1 MAGSTHS
8 GSNRLPHEHLPTRL
22 GTGAA
27 GAFALA
33 GTILVV
39 SMTGCESMQSV
50 VTGEA
55 FKSEPEPT
63 VPTRKTVGTST
74 TPVHTVDAP
83 QAQRRTAGRSNP
95 STASATAS
103 ATAGSTAGSATNSTT
118 NSTTGATTDALAD
131 GTIVRNSVNGPL
143 AVPGDRP
150 ARAQRPSGIAL
161 PGVYAPSKASDQT
174 APSEGVANLAQVSF
188 ATEGG
193 DFSPD
198 IDRGGSFMVYASTQH
213 HTTFDLYR
221 KSIDGRTVTQLT
233 NDPSDD
239 LMPSIS
245 PDGNTVAYAS
255 NRNGNWDIFTM
266 PIAGGAPT
274 QITFD
279 ADEEVQP
286 TWAPDGKRLAFSRQN
301 GRTGAWEIW
310 IVDTSMPGVRSF
322 VCEGFMPRWAPVEA
336 TDKLL
341 FQRAR
346 QRGSR
351 LYGIWTVDI
360 VQGEG
365 RNPTEVLSAR
375 SAAIL
380 QPSWSPDGTRIVF
393 TTVENPQDG
402 IDWPERADIW
412 AINADGTN
420 RMGLTRDQF
429 RNMQPVWA
437 ANGRIYFVS
446 NRSGVE
452 NIWALA
458 VEPAKPVAA
467 PAEVATSRTSRSVI
481 ERVKSA
487 DSRDSA
493 AAGSGAPDFLKA
505 DQMVGGVEE

>member
-103 ATAGSTAGSATNSTT
+103 ATAGSTT

-402 IDWPERADIW
+402 VDWPERADIW

-452 NIWALA
+452 NIWALV
-458 VEPAKPVAA
+458 VEPAKPAAA
-467 PAEVATSRTSRSVI
+467 PAEVATSRPSKSVI

>member
-1 MAGSTHS
+1 MVGSTQS
-8 GSNRLPHEHLPTRL
+8 GSIRLSPALPRNRLGMT
-22 GTGAA
+22 A
-27 GAFALA
+27 GRAFALA
-33 GTILVV
+33 GAVLLVP
-39 SMTGCESMQSV
+39 MAGCDTMQSV

-55 FKSEPEPT
+55 FKPDPEPA
-63 VPTRKTVGTST
+63 VPARRAVGAST
-74 TPVHTVDAP
+74 TPVHTVEAP
-83 QAQRRTAGRSNP
+83 RQSTEAVGRSAP
-95 STASATAS
+95 SAASTLASAPA
-103 ATAGSTAGSATNSTT
+103 
-118 NSTTGATTDALAD
+118 DAAV
-131 GTIVRNSVNGPL
+131 VRNSVNAPL
-143 AVPGDRP
+143 VVPGERP
-150 ARAQRPSGIAL
+150 ARAERPSSIAL
-161 PGVYAPSKASDQT
+161 PGVYAPAKTDAET
-174 APSEGVANLAQVSF
+174 TPSEGIANLAQVSF

-198 IDRGGSFMVYASTQH
+198 IDRGGTFMVYASTQH
-213 HTTFDLYR
+213 RTTFDLYR
-221 KSIDGRTVTQLT
+221 KSVDGRTVTQLT

-245 PDGNTVAYAS
+245 PDGSTVAFAS

-322 VCEGFMPRWAPVEA
+322 VCEGFMPRWAPVES

-375 SAAIL
+375 NAAIL
-380 QPSWSPDGTRIVF
+380 QPSWSPDGARIVF
-393 TTVENPQDG
+393 TTVENPADG
-402 IDWPERADIW
+402 VDWPDRSDIW
-412 AINADGTN
+412 VIDADGTN
-420 RMGLTRDQF
+420 RTGLTRDQF

-437 ANGRIYFVS
+437 ANGRVYFVS

-452 NIWALA
+452 NIWALS
-458 VEPAKPVAA
+458 VEPAKPTAP
-467 PAEVATSRTSRSVI
+467 PAEVA
-481 ERVKSA
+481 
-487 DSRDSA
+487 DSRPSKA
-493 AAGSGAPDFLKA
+493 APQRAKTAASHESTDAGSAAPDFLKA
-505 DQMVGGVEE
+505 DHMAGGVED